1 MNTLK
6 TMVVAIMLVALATTL
21 EAQKAPDWKPNRTQL
36 SLQKQ
41 IKEAEERI
49 GVLVFSNPKS
59 IDKKKVVY
67 EALRIEMKNLE
78 KLQDSYI
85 ETFDTPAMREA
96 RKSFKKDEKDRSRAE
111 NEWRKAHD
119 RAEVSGCSPSEE
131 QEMTIDPRATGNWSV
146 SDFVKV
152 RVINTHDFILDS
164 IEDERGQ
171 VVGRLCAG
179 GSITLFRQINTW
191 RDGRYVSF
199 QFIAKGHFPDGTLG
213 LARSQTFTLRNSGGN
228 FGSGTR
234 FYTWEIRL
242 RPEYQRYVPRPQPTQ
257 RSVPRRPPPTWR

>member
-96 RKSFKKDEKDRSRAE
+96 RKSFKKDEKDRSRA
-111 NEWRKAHD
+111 
-119 RAEVSGCSPSEE
+119 
-131 QEMTIDPRATGNWSV
+131 
-146 SDFVKV
+146 
-152 RVINTHDFILDS
+152 
-164 IEDERGQ
+164 
-171 VVGRLCAG
+171 
-179 GSITLFRQINTW
+179 
-191 RDGRYVSF
+191 
-199 QFIAKGHFPDGTLG
+199 
-213 LARSQTFTLRNSGGN
+213 
-228 FGSGTR
+228 
-234 FYTWEIRL
+234 
-242 RPEYQRYVPRPQPTQ
+242 
-257 RSVPRRPPPTWR
+257 